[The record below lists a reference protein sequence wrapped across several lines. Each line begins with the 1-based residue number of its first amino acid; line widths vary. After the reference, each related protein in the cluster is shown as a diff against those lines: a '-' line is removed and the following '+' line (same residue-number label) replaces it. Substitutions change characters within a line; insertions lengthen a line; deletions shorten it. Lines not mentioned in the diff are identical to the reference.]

1 MSKAAFSEVIW
12 WPIRLWLLFL
22 TLDMAIIIA
31 VGVALT
37 NLQMLFLTALLTLGT
52 LLLAYKTRLVITY
65 QDNLLRVGKAK
76 LGKEFMGNIRV
87 LSESE
92 LKIARNTRNN
102 FLAIRFW
109 IKTGLKIEIN
119 DKRDPNSNWVISTR
133 RGSELKEKL
142 SS

>member
-12 WPIRLWLLFL
+12 WPVRLWLLFL
-22 TLDMAIIIA
+22 TLNMAIIIA

-37 NLQMLFLTALLTLGT
+37 NLQMLIFTALLTLGT

-65 QDNLLRVGKAK
+65 QDNLLKVGKAK
-76 LGKEFMGNIRV
+76 LEKEFMGELRELN
-87 LSESE
+87 ESE

-109 IKTGLKIEIN
+109 IKTGLNIEIN
-119 DKRDPNSNWVISTR
+119 DKRDPNLNWVISTR

>member
-12 WPIRLWLLFL
+12 WPMRLWLLFL
-22 TLDMAIIIA
+22 TLNMAIIIA

-37 NLQMLFLTALLTLGT
+37 NLQMLIFTALLTLGT

-65 QDNLLRVGKAK
+65 QDNLLKVGKAK
-76 LGKEFMGNIRV
+76 LEKEFMGELRELN
-87 LSESE
+87 ESE

-109 IKTGLKIEIN
+109 IKTGLNIEIN

>member
-22 TLDMAIIIA
+22 TLNMAIIIA

-37 NLQMLFLTALLTLGT
+37 NLQMLILTALLTLGT
-52 LLLAYKTRLVITY
+52 LLLAFKTRLVITY
-65 QDNLLRVGKAK
+65 RDNLLRVGNAK
-76 LGKEFMGNIRV
+76 LEKEFMGNIRV

-109 IKTGLKIEIN
+109 IKTGLNIEIN
-119 DKRDPNSNWVISTR
+119 DNRDPNSNWVISTR

>member
-12 WPIRLWLLFL
+12 WPMRLWLLFL
-22 TLDMAIIIA
+22 TLNMAIIIA

-37 NLQMLFLTALLTLGT
+37 NLQMLIFTALLTLGT

-76 LGKEFMGNIRV
+76 LEKEFMGELRELN
-87 LSESE
+87 ESE

-109 IKTGLKIEIN
+109 IKTGLNIEIN

>member
-1 MSKAAFSEVIW
+1 MSKATFSEVIW

-22 TLDMAIIIA
+22 TLNMAIIIA

-37 NLQMLFLTALLTLGT
+37 NLQMLIFSALLVLGT
-52 LLLAYKTRLVITY
+52 LLLAFKTRLVITY
-65 QDNLLRVGKAK
+65 QDNLLRVGNAK
-76 LGKEFMGNIRV
+76 LEKEFIGKLRV
-87 LSESE
+87 LNESE
-92 LKIARNTRNN
+92 LKSARNTRNN

-109 IKTGLKIEIN
+109 IKTGLNIEIN
-119 DKRDPNSNWVISTR
+119 DKRDPNLNWVISTR

>member
-1 MSKAAFSEVIW
+1 
-12 WPIRLWLLFL
+12 
-22 TLDMAIIIA
+22 MAIIIA
-31 VGVALT
+31 VGVVLT
-37 NLQMLFLTALLTLGT
+37 NLQMLIFTALLTFGT
-52 LLLAYKTRLVITY
+52 LLLAYKTRLVINY
-65 QDNLLRVGKAK
+65 QDNLLRVGNAK
-76 LGKEFMGNIRV
+76 LEKEFMGKLKV
-87 LSESE
+87 LNEAE

-119 DKRDPNSNWVISTR
+119 DKRDPNSNWIISTR

>member
-22 TLDMAIIIA
+22 TLNMAIIIA

-37 NLQMLFLTALLTLGT
+37 NLQMLIFSTLLVLGT
-52 LLLAYKTRLVITY
+52 LLLAFKTRLVITY
-65 QDNLLRVGKAK
+65 QDNLLRVGNAK
-76 LGKEFMGNIRV
+76 LEKEFIGKLRV
-87 LSESE
+87 LNESE
-92 LKIARNTRNN
+92 LKSARNTRNN

-109 IKTGLKIEIN
+109 IKTGLNIEIN
-119 DKRDPNSNWVISTR
+119 DKRDPNLNWVISMR

>member
-12 WPIRLWLLFL
+12 WPFRLWLLFL
-22 TLDMAIIIA
+22 LLNLAIIIA

-37 NLQMLFLTALLTLGT
+37 NLQMLIFSALLVLGT
-52 LLLAYKTRLVITY
+52 LLLAYKTRLVITC

-76 LGKEFMGNIRV
+76 LEKEFMGNIRE
-87 LSESE
+87 LNESE

-109 IKTGLKIEIN
+109 IKTGLNIEIN

-142 SS
+142 SG

>member
-22 TLDMAIIIA
+22 TLNMAIIIA

-37 NLQMLFLTALLTLGT
+37 NLQMLILTALLTLGT
-52 LLLAYKTRLVITY
+52 LLLAFKTRLVITY
-65 QDNLLRVGKAK
+65 QDNLLRVGNAK
-76 LGKEFMGNIRV
+76 LEKEFMGNIRV

-109 IKTGLKIEIN
+109 IKTGLNIEIN
-119 DKRDPNSNWVISTR
+119 DNRDPNSNWVISTR

-142 SS
+142 SG

>member
-12 WPIRLWLLFL
+12 WPVRLWLLFL
-22 TLDMAIIIA
+22 TLNMAIIIA

-37 NLQMLFLTALLTLGT
+37 NLQMLIFTALLTLGT

-65 QDNLLRVGKAK
+65 QDNLLKVGKAK
-76 LGKEFMGNIRV
+76 LEKEFMGELRELN
-87 LSESE
+87 ESE

-109 IKTGLKIEIN
+109 IKTGLNIEIN

>member
-22 TLDMAIIIA
+22 TLNMAIIIT

-37 NLQMLFLTALLTLGT
+37 NLQMLIFTALLTLGT

-65 QDNLLRVGKAK
+65 QDNLLKVGKAK
-76 LGKEFMGNIRV
+76 LEKEFMGELRELN
-87 LSESE
+87 ESE

-109 IKTGLKIEIN
+109 IKTGLNIEIN

-133 RGSELKEKL
+133 RSRELKEKL

>member
-22 TLDMAIIIA
+22 TLNMAIIIA

-37 NLQMLFLTALLTLGT
+37 NLQMLILTALLTLGT
-52 LLLAYKTRLVITY
+52 LLLAFKTRLVITY
-65 QDNLLRVGKAK
+65 QDNLLRVGNAK
-76 LGKEFMGNIRV
+76 LEKEFMGNIRV

-109 IKTGLKIEIN
+109 IKTGLNIEIN